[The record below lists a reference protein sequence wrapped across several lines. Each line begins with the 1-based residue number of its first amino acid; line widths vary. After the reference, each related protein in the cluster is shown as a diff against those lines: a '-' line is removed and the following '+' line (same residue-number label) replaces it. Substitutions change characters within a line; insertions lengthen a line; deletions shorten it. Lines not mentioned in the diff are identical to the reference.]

1 MTTQDGW
8 HISRS
13 VPATL
18 LLGLITQAAA
28 IVWTVSMMMADI
40 QKNTEKLIS
49 FSERVTKVEDMVQSQ
64 AVSMARIDTNIQHIR
79 GAVEKMANEY
89 PCSVHW
95 CSLGTPMRSSM
106 AEAAGSTRSAT
117 TPVMPP

>member
-1 MTTQDGW
+1 MPQEDGW

-40 QKNTEKLIS
+40 QQNTEKLIN
-49 FSERVTKVEDMVQSQ
+49 FSERVSKVETMVQSQ
-64 AVSMARIDTNIQHIR
+64 AVSMARIDENIQHIR
-79 GAVEKMANEY
+79 GAVEKMASE
-89 PCSVHW
+89 
-95 CSLGTPMRSSM
+95 
-106 AEAAGSTRSAT
+106 
-117 TPVMPP
+117 

>member
-1 MTTQDGW
+1 MPTREEGW
-8 HISRS
+8 HISKS

-18 LLGLITQAAA
+18 LFGLVTQAAA
-28 IVWTVSMMMADI
+28 IVWTVSMMMSDI

-79 GAVEKMANEY
+79 GAVEKMA
-89 PCSVHW
+89 SQ
-95 CSLGTPMRSSM
+95 
-106 AEAAGSTRSAT
+106 
-117 TPVMPP
+117 

>member
-1 MTTQDGW
+1 MPTQEGW

-40 QKNTEKLIS
+40 QQNTEKLIA
-49 FSERVTKVEDMVQSQ
+49 FSERVSKVENMVQSQ
-64 AVSMARIDTNIQHIR
+64 AVSMARIDENIQHIR
-79 GAVEKMANEY
+79 GAVEKMA
-89 PCSVHW
+89 
-95 CSLGTPMRSSM
+95 
-106 AEAAGSTRSAT
+106 AD
-117 TPVMPP
+117 